1 MRRAGGKRTLFR
13 SLAYLLQS
21 YSRLRLIPQI
31 RCAGAWDIYVAS
43 SFPAFY
49 FCSMNDAYELGY
61 ILGLILG
68 IGAMVLTPVAIILF
82 VNRKR
87 WSISWGDGSRR
98 RRRRSKSEN
107 HR

>member
-1 MRRAGGKRTLFR
+1 
-13 SLAYLLQS
+13 
-21 YSRLRLIPQI
+21 
-31 RCAGAWDIYVAS
+31 
-43 SFPAFY
+43 
-49 FCSMNDAYELGY
+49 MNDAYELGY

-87 WSISWGDGSRR
+87 WSISWGDGR

>member
-1 MRRAGGKRTLFR
+1 
-13 SLAYLLQS
+13 
-21 YSRLRLIPQI
+21 
-31 RCAGAWDIYVAS
+31 
-43 SFPAFY
+43 
-49 FCSMNDAYELGY
+49 MNDAYELGY